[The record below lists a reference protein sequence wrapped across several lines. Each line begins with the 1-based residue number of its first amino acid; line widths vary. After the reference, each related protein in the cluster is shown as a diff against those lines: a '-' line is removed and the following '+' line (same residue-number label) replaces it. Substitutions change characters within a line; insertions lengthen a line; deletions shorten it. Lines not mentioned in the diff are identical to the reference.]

1 MKTRRIFFVLMATVL
16 MVACGGNNGT
26 TNFTYEH
33 PERYSAGD
41 ATIAQPIRS
50 LSVNWLCGDVDIL
63 YSDTPEVRIYEKADT
78 SLTYDL
84 RLRYYVDDEGEL
96 EIQYCAN
103 GKYQF
108 DDLKALRKH
117 LYIEL
122 PRDMNL
128 DDIEIDGVDVR
139 VAVWRVQHRKL
150 NVDGV
155 NVNVNSYYPS
165 DLPDEIDMD
174 GVKSLLALHVV
185 PETAG
190 LTIEMDGVMNHLRCD
205 VPSVKKDNKT
215 IVGDGSC
222 QVTVDGVDM
231 IVDVIKL
238 I

>member
-1 MKTRRIFFVLMATVL
+1 MATVL
-16 MVACGGNNGT
+16 MVACGGNNGS

-63 YSDTPEVRIYEKADT
+63 YSDAPEVRIYEKADT
-78 SLTYDL
+78 SLTDDL

-122 PRDMNL
+122 PRGTNL

-139 VAVWRVQHRKL
+139 VAVERVQHRKL
-150 NVDGV
+150 NVDGA
-155 NVNVNSYYPS
+155 NVNVNSYYPGE
-165 DLPDEIDMD
+165 LPDEIDMD
-174 GVKSLLALHVV
+174 GVRCLLALHVV

-190 LTIEMDGVMNHLRCD
+190 LTIEMDGVANHLACD
-205 VPSVKKDNKT
+205 LPSTKQDGKT
-215 IVGDGSC
+215 IVGDGRC
-222 QVTVDGVDM
+222 RVEVNGVDVKLS
-231 IVDVIKL
+231 IRKL

>member
-1 MKTRRIFFVLMATVL
+1 MKTHRIVFALMATVL
-16 MVACGGNNGT
+16 MVACGNNGK

-33 PERYSAGD
+33 PERYSVGD
-41 ATIAQPIRS
+41 ATIAQPVRS
-50 LSVNWLCGDVDIL
+50 LSVNWLCGDVEIL
-63 YSDTPEVRIYEKADT
+63 YSDTPEVRIHEKADT
-78 SLTYDL
+78 SLTDSL
-84 RLRYYVDDEGEL
+84 RLRYYVDAEGEL

-103 GKYQF
+103 GKYSQG
-108 DDLKALRKH
+108 DLKALHKH

-122 PRDMNL
+122 PRGANL

-155 NVNVNSYYPS
+155 NVNVNSYYPGE
-165 DLPDEIDMD
+165 LPDEIDMD
-174 GVKSLLALHVV
+174 GVRCLLALHVV

-190 LTIEMDGVMNHLRCD
+190 LTIEMDGMMNHLRCD

-215 IVGDGSC
+215 IVGDGRC
-222 QVTVDGVDM
+222 RVEVNGVDM
-231 IVDVIKL
+231 IMDVIRL